1 MLYSVFQHNTTY
13 SICKEAIC
21 SRVTR
26 NMQTAKKEQKMKENK
41 QNYLEAQDLYDQY
54 KKSVEDGQCTERLG
68 EMFITLTNHILRSP
82 NFNRYP
88 KEVKE
93 DLSGHAIVKLM
104 KSLKTVKL
112 EFTAQQIFN
121 FATRTVYTAF
131 LSELGRHYK
140 FENTKRAA
148 TRKYL
153 ESSPFIDVRTRED
166 MISEI
171 DSFEASLMEKKALRK
186 K

>member
-1 MLYSVFQHNTTY
+1 
-13 SICKEAIC
+13 
-21 SRVTR
+21 
-26 NMQTAKKEQKMKENK
+26 MKENK
-41 QNYLEAQDLYDQY
+41 RNYLEAQDLYDQY
-54 KKSVEDGQCTERLG
+54 KKSVEDGQCTEQLG
-68 EMFITLTNHILRSP
+68 EMFLTLTEHLLRSP

-93 DLSGHAIVKLM
+93 DLQGHAIVKLM

-112 EFTAQQIFN
+112 DFTPHQIFN
-121 FATRTVYTAF
+121 FATRTIYTAF

-140 FENTKRAA
+140 HENTKRAA

-153 ESSPFIDVRTRED
+153 ESSQFIDVRTREQ

>member
-1 MLYSVFQHNTTY
+1 
-13 SICKEAIC
+13 
-21 SRVTR
+21 
-26 NMQTAKKEQKMKENK
+26 MQTAKNEQKKMKENK
-41 QNYLEAQDLYDQY
+41 RNYLEAEELYNEY
-54 KKSVEDGQCTERLG
+54 KKSVEDGKCTDKLG
-68 EMFITLTNHILRSP
+68 LMFITLTNHILRSP
-82 NFNRYP
+82 SFNRYQ

-93 DLSGHAIVKLM
+93 DLQGHAIVKLI

-112 EFTAQQIFN
+112 DFTPHQIFN
-121 FATRTVYTAF
+121 FATRTIYTAF
-131 LSELGRHYK
+131 LSELSRHYK
-140 FENTKRAA
+140 YQNTKRAA

-171 DSFEASLMEKKALRK
+171 DAFQASLMEKKALRK

>member
-1 MLYSVFQHNTTY
+1 MGNY
-13 SICKEAIC
+13 ID
-21 SRVTR
+21 
-26 NMQTAKKEQKMKENK
+26 
-41 QNYLEAQDLYDQY
+41 QNELYDEY
-54 KKSVEDGQCTERLG
+54 KKSVENDQCTERLG
-68 EMFITLTNHILRSP
+68 ELFITLTNHILRSP
-82 NFNRYP
+82 SFNRYP

-93 DLSGHAIVKLM
+93 DLCGHAIVKLM

-112 EFTAQQIFN
+112 YLTSQQVFN

-140 FENTKRAA
+140 QENIKRAV

-153 ESSPFIDVRTRED
+153 EGSPFIDARTREQ

-171 DSFEASLMEKKALRK
+171 DDFDKEIERKKKETKEQKMKKAAK
-186 K
+186 

>member
-1 MLYSVFQHNTTY
+1 
-13 SICKEAIC
+13 
-21 SRVTR
+21 
-26 NMQTAKKEQKMKENK
+26 MKENK
-41 QNYLEAQDLYDQY
+41 LNYLDAEELYDEY
-54 KKSVEDGQCTERLG
+54 KKSVEAGQCTERLG
-68 EMFITLTNHILRSP
+68 EMFLTLTDHMLRSP

-88 KEVKE
+88 KAVKE
-93 DLSGHAIVKLM
+93 DLSGHALEKLM

-112 EFTAQQIFN
+112 EFTPHQIFN

-140 FENTKRAA
+140 QEGIKRAA

-153 ESSPFIDVRTRED
+153 ENSPYIDVRTREQ

-171 DSFEASLMEKKALRK
+171 DQFEAEIMEKKKATKERK
-186 K
+186 IKKANS

>member
-1 MLYSVFQHNTTY
+1 
-13 SICKEAIC
+13 
-21 SRVTR
+21 
-26 NMQTAKKEQKMKENK
+26 MKENK
-41 QNYLEAQDLYDQY
+41 RNYLDQKELYNEY
-54 KKSVEDGQCTERLG
+54 KKSVEDGQCTARLG
-68 EMFITLTNHILRSP
+68 ELFITLADHILRSP
-82 NFNRYP
+82 SFNRYP

-112 EFTAQQIFN
+112 SLTAQNIFN

-140 FENTKRAA
+140 QEGIKRAA

-153 ESSPFIDVRTRED
+153 ESSPFIDARTREA

-171 DSFEASLMEKKALRK
+171 DQFENEIKMKKKATRERK
-186 K
+186 IKKASS

>member
-1 MLYSVFQHNTTY
+1 
-13 SICKEAIC
+13 
-21 SRVTR
+21 
-26 NMQTAKKEQKMKENK
+26 MKENK
-41 QNYLEAQDLYDQY
+41 RNYLEAQDLYDQY
-54 KKSVEDGQCTERLG
+54 KKSVESGQCTEKLG
-68 EMFITLTNHILRSP
+68 LMFITLTNHLLRSP
-82 NFNRYP
+82 NFNRYS

-93 DLSGHAIVKLM
+93 DLSGHALEKLM

-112 EFTAQQIFN
+112 QFTPHQIFN
-121 FATRTVYTAF
+121 FATRTIYTAF

-140 FENTKRAA
+140 QENIKRAA

-153 ESSPFIDVRTRED
+153 ESSTFIDARTRED

-171 DSFEASLMEKKALRK
+171 DAFQASLMEKKALRK

>member
-1 MLYSVFQHNTTY
+1 
-13 SICKEAIC
+13 
-21 SRVTR
+21 
-26 NMQTAKKEQKMKENK
+26 MQTAKKEQKMGNYID
-41 QNYLEAQDLYDQY
+41 QNELYDEY
-54 KKSVEDGQCTERLG
+54 KKSVDNDQCTEKLG
-68 EMFITLTNHILRSP
+68 LMFITLTNHILRSP

-88 KEVKE
+88 KELKE
-93 DLSGHAIVKLM
+93 DLSGHAIVKLI

-112 EFTAQQIFN
+112 QFTPQQIFN

-140 FENTKRAA
+140 QENIKRAA

-153 ESSPFIDVRTRED
+153 ESSTFIDTRIRD
-166 MISEI
+166 QMISEI
-171 DSFEASLMEKKALRK
+171 DQFEASLMEKKALRK

>member
-1 MLYSVFQHNTTY
+1 
-13 SICKEAIC
+13 
-21 SRVTR
+21 
-26 NMQTAKKEQKMKENK
+26 
-41 QNYLEAQDLYDQY
+41 
-54 KKSVEDGQCTERLG
+54 
-68 EMFITLTNHILRSP
+68 MFITLTNHILRSP
-82 NFNRYP
+82 SFNRYS
-88 KEVKE
+88 KELKE

-104 KSLKTVKL
+104 KSLKTVNL
-112 EFTAQQIFN
+112 AFTHQQIFN

-140 FENTKRAA
+140 QENIKRAA

-171 DSFEASLMEKKALRK
+171 DAF
-186 K
+186 

>member
-1 MLYSVFQHNTTY
+1 
-13 SICKEAIC
+13 
-21 SRVTR
+21 
-26 NMQTAKKEQKMKENK
+26 MKENK
-41 QNYLEAQDLYDQY
+41 RNYLEAQDLYDQY
-54 KKSVEDGQCTERLG
+54 KKSVEDGQCTEKLG
-68 EMFITLTNHILRSP
+68 EMFLTLTEHILRSP
-82 NFNRYP
+82 SFNRYSYQI
-88 KEVKE
+88 KE
-93 DLSGHAIVKLM
+93 DLQGYALEKLM

-112 EFTAQQIFN
+112 QFTPQQIFN

-140 FENTKRAA
+140 QENIKRAA

-153 ESSPFIDVRTRED
+153 EGSPFIDVRTRED

-171 DSFEASLMEKKALRK
+171 DAFQASLMEKKALRK

>member
-1 MLYSVFQHNTTY
+1 
-13 SICKEAIC
+13 
-21 SRVTR
+21 
-26 NMQTAKKEQKMKENK
+26 MKENK
-41 QNYLEAQDLYDQY
+41 RNYLEAEELYNEY
-54 KKSVEDGQCTERLG
+54 KKSVENDQCTERLG
-68 EMFITLTNHILRSP
+68 ELFLTLANHILRAP

-88 KEVKE
+88 IQVKE

-104 KSLKTVKL
+104 KSLKTVNL
-112 EFTAQQIFN
+112 ACTSQQIFN

-140 FENTKRAA
+140 HENTKRAA

-153 ESSPFIDVRTRED
+153 ESSPFIDVRIRD
-166 MISEI
+166 QMIDEI
-171 DSFEASLMEKKALRK
+171 DQFEASLVEKKALRK

>member
-1 MLYSVFQHNTTY
+1 MGNY
-13 SICKEAIC
+13 ID
-21 SRVTR
+21 
-26 NMQTAKKEQKMKENK
+26 
-41 QNYLEAQDLYDQY
+41 QNELYDEY
-54 KKSVEDGQCTERLG
+54 KKSVENDQCSERLG
-68 EMFITLTNHILRSP
+68 EMFLTLTNHILRSP

-88 KEVKE
+88 KELKE

-104 KSLKTVKL
+104 KSLKTVKCEL
-112 EFTAQQIFN
+112 MPQQIFN

-140 FENTKRAA
+140 FENLKRKVTKE
-148 TRKYL
+148 YL
-153 ESSPFIDVRTRED
+153 MKSDFVDPRIRDQ

>member
-1 MLYSVFQHNTTY
+1 MGNYIDQ
-13 SICKEAIC
+13 KEFY
-21 SRVTR
+21 
-26 NMQTAKKEQKMKENK
+26 NE
-41 QNYLEAQDLYDQY
+41 Y
-54 KKSVEDGQCTERLG
+54 KKSVENDQCTERLG
-68 EMFITLTNHILRSP
+68 EMFLTLTYHILRSP
-82 NFNRYP
+82 SFNRYQTQ
-88 KEVKE
+88 VKE

-112 EFTAQQIFN
+112 YLTPQQIFN

-153 ESSPFIDVRTRED
+153 ESSTFIDVRTREQ

-171 DSFEASLMEKKALRK
+171 DQFENEIKMKKKATRERK
-186 K
+186 MKKAAK